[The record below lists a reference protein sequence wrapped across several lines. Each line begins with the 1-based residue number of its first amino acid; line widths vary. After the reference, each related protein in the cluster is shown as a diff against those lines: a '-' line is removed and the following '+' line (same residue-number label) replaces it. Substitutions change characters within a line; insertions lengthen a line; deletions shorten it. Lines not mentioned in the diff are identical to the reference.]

1 MLWSV
6 PIFFL
11 HGLSKVSAR
20 NNSIVN
26 MPTRWPA
33 SFSSS
38 RQAGSTETV
47 VVALFLHVSVPA
59 AHVRSCWESYD
70 CNVPQPLQALGKS
83 TSMDKVL
90 RRPKSLMVLRKVRQL
105 FSVPRNNFVA
115 FASKVGLRC
124 NACLFAINAP
134 AFAHWGKLLNR
145 PLIFQW

>member
-20 NNSIVN
+20 NNYIVN

-47 VVALFLHVSVPA
+47 VVLLFLFLSPGSLCLFFLHHGQKTRKNSSSGKMPTCRPLRIFLEDA
-59 AHVRSCWESYD
+59 FQAHENMHCCQSSGDLSFPEKEKKNLW
-70 CNVPQPLQALGKS
+70 
-83 TSMDKVL
+83 
-90 RRPKSLMVLRKVRQL
+90 
-105 FSVPRNNFVA
+105 VA
-115 FASKVGLRC
+115 FYIDFPFPTVELAQ
-124 NACLFAINAP
+124 
-134 AFAHWGKLLNR
+134 LLV
-145 PLIFQW
+145 L